1 MLKQRLA
8 KVQHPLAKKV
18 LALAL
23 SKKTNLC
30 LSLDVTDTSAFLDL
44 AEQLG
49 PHLVMLKTHIDIM
62 ENFTPEFL
70 LQLQKLA
77 KKYQFFLFEDRKFA
91 DIGNTA
97 KLQYE
102 RGIYHIASWADFI
115 TCHALPGAGMIE
127 ALSEVGAPLNR
138 AAFMLIEMSSSG
150 NLLDQHYQN
159 AALKLSVTHPEF
171 LAGFIAQ
178 QRFPNTEEFLYCMPG
193 ISLAAKVDG
202 HGQQYKTPAV
212 ALQQGADI
220 LIVGRGLYQAENPSA
235 EIERYREAVVKFL

>member
-18 LALAL
+18 LELAL

-30 LSLDVTDTSAFLDL
+30 LSLDVTDSAQFLDL

-49 PHLVMLKTHIDIM
+49 PYLVMLKTHIDIM

-70 LQLQKLA
+70 VQLKQLA
-77 KKYQFFLFEDRKFA
+77 EKYQFFLFEDRKFA

-102 RGIYHIASWADFI
+102 RGVYRIASWADFI

-127 ALSEVGAPLNR
+127 ALAEVALPLNR
-138 AAFMLIEMSSSG
+138 AGFMLIEMSSSG
-150 NLLDQHYQN
+150 NLLDPHYQA
-159 AALKLSVTHPEF
+159 AALKLSATHPEF
-171 LAGFIAQ
+171 VAGFIAQ
-178 QRFPNTEEFLYCMPG
+178 QRFPNTEAFLYCTPG
-193 ISLAAKVDG
+193 INLNTKGDG
-202 HGQQYKTPAV
+202 RGQQYKTPEE
-212 ALQQGADI
+212 ALKQGSDI
-220 LIVGRGLYQAENPSA
+220 LIVGRGLYQAENPVA
-235 EIERYREAVVKFL
+235 EIERYRAAIFELL